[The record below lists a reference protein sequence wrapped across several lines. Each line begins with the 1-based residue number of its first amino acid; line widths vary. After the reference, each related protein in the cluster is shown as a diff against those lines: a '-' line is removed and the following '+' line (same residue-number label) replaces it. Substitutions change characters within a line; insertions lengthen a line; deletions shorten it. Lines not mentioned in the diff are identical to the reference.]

1 MKRFFFTPL
10 ALASLLAACGGG
22 SDGPGPVPTVA
33 SVSAGAAKYSQPLVI
48 TVTGTD
54 VNQGLTVSSPACTG
68 MSLSNSA
75 PFVSSATTAYY
86 RCRASALGA
95 STVTVARASDSV
107 TLGSAPFSVPAPQV
121 TMTLN
126 AGAAALGSIVFTLAP
141 TSAPITVDNFLNYVN
156 AGFYD
161 GTVFHRIASNPA
173 VVQGGGYAPI
183 TPPTVPA
190 PKPGTNPP
198 IALEVGKGLG
208 NAQWSVAMA
217 RLDVPQTNTATS
229 QFFVNLLNNPSL
241 DTANG
246 GYAVFG
252 AVTTGTN
259 VVSAIAAAP
268 CTPIAGF
275 SECVPTP
282 NILIT
287 TAAQTQ

>member
-1 MKRFFFTPL
+1 MKRFFFLPL
-10 ALASLLAACGGG
+10 ALAFLVAACGGG
-22 SDGPGPVPTVA
+22 GGPGPVPTVA
-33 SVSAGAAKYSQPLVI
+33 SVSAGTVKYSQSLVI

-54 VNQGLTVSSPACTG
+54 VNQGLNVSSPACTG
-68 MSLSNSA
+68 MSLSNTA
-75 PFVSSATTAYY
+75 PFASSATTAYY

-107 TLGSAPFSVPAPQV
+107 TLGSAPFTVPAPQV

-126 AGAAALGSIVFTLAP
+126 AGAALLGSIVFTLAP
-141 TSAPITVDNFLNYVN
+141 DRTPITVDNFLNYVN

-161 GTVFHRIASNPA
+161 GTIFHRIAPNPA
-173 VVQGGGYAPI
+173 VVQGGGYPPI
-183 TPPTVPA
+183 TPPVVPA
-190 PKPGTNPP
+190 PKGGVNPP

-208 NAQWSVAMA
+208 NVQWSVAMA
-217 RLDVPQTNTATS
+217 RTDMPNSATT
-229 QFFVNLLNNPSL
+229 QFFINLQNNPSL